1 MFAKL
6 LALLLQTKAAV
17 LTGVF
22 VIGTTGALVSATTQ
36 NGITT
41 ITITPDN
48 KVELTETSPASS
60 ALLNPLSSPETLTPS
75 ASPSVCAEQA
85 HARADLV
92 RIVNIEFKTAH
103 NGLEQL
109 AHVNKTA
116 KDLETLRNADQVI
129 KGIRQAAVKL
139 IHATNKCV
147 DDKDENDTDE
157 DAADTAQAMH
167 DDEDKDEDKGDVH
180 AAKTDEH
187 HTTSPITFSDTDPK
201 TIADEAVAAMKLA
214 FETAKNSVTN
224 QVTTP
229 TSPRTPE
236 PKKHD
241 GDAKGNDS
249 RRGDHR

>member
-6 LALLLQTKAAV
+6 LALLLQSKAAA

-75 ASPSVCAEQA
+75 GSPSVCAEQA
-85 HARADLV
+85 HARADAV
-92 RIVNIEFKTAH
+92 RTVNIAFKTAH

-129 KGIRQAAVKL
+129 KAIRQAGVKA
-139 IHATNKCV
+139 IHATNTCV
-147 DDKDENDTDE
+147 HDE
-157 DAADTAQAMH
+157 DAADAAQAKN
-167 DDEDKDEDKGDVH
+167 DDEDKDEHEDEDAGDVH
-180 AAKTDEH
+180 AAKSDEH
-187 HTTSPITFSDTDPK
+187 HTTSPITFSGTDPK
-201 TIADEAVAAMKLA
+201 AIADQAVAAITLA
-214 FETAKNSVTN
+214 FNTAKGSVTT

-241 GDAKGNDS
+241 GEGKGSDS